1 MYKLYINI
9 GVLVASLLVIS
20 IYCLHVKMLYP
31 KWVIEL
37 FTEPI
42 GLYFT
47 YMFVYLVSFYN
58 ELIALL
64 LLICVVL
71 VHLDIIN
78 IVKK

>member
-9 GVLVASLLVIS
+9 GVLVASLMVIS

-64 LLICVVL
+64 LLICIVL